1 MRAPFVRVL
10 FVAMTA
16 LGGGIAACSRVE
28 QQKTGP
34 APHSRTVELAADPAA
49 SQPGETVVRAR
60 WTVPDGLAPWTVEA
74 GEHALLERE
83 LEDGTRVR
91 ALQLR
96 GGKARLYLPGA
107 LEAGDFDQIEI
118 ELATQSACT
127 LRAELVRGKRS
138 VRSRQVE
145 LGGGQGTRTVTIPL
159 LDASRKGPPFEG
171 LRLDLGWHEREV
183 ELSRVSFVDRP
194 LERWCDEGATEPGLV
209 SVGDDRRLGMGLT
222 VKRSLVA
229 DFEKHGAQRLVF
241 AAAPVADACPRDA
254 VPELVVRLRGAG
266 GSTSETSTTFE
277 PEEGAERA
285 WQPLE
290 ISLAAFPDGPM
301 QARFLLRGGGL
312 VLVSELRVVA
322 ANVEPLTVLL
332 VTADTYRGDHV
343 GVSGSGIDV
352 ATPVIDALAA
362 RGLYFPRAQST
373 VTITIPSHAA
383 LMTGTHPRDTQLV
396 SNRAA
401 LASEAP
407 TLAEAFRASGWRTW
421 AALSAR
427 HLLDPGNLGQGF
439 ERASAPSRPAR
450 DGGQTIEVLE
460 RWLADGGDEPLF
472 VWLHLFDP
480 HTPYAPPQRFLE
492 RQLAPLASS
501 EAAAAGQETD
511 LELAQGQA
519 RYRAEIDY
527 TDSLL
532 GRVLALPRFK
542 GGIVALT
549 GDHGESLG
557 EHGIRFRHQEVYPDT
572 LRVPLLLVWPGSP
585 QGVRIE
591 TRLDH
596 LGLGRTLLDL
606 AGLQKAPFPGQS
618 LLHWLDDAERATD
631 TPVFAIAADGTTASI
646 THGSWHL
653 LLHLVAHPAENGRSF
668 EEQEVELFDLA
679 HDPACEKNLVEA
691 EFETAKHL
699 RAALVQWLTTG
710 TPVGWMRRVELDE
723 ATRAQLAEMGYG
735 AGDVAP
741 DARWLDLDSEAPW
754 AQRFR

>member
-1 MRAPFVRVL
+1 MRPPFVRVL
-10 FVAMTA
+10 LFAATA
-16 LGGGIAACSRVE
+16 VVGTLAACSGPEEVVPP
-28 QQKTGP
+28 P
-34 APHSRTVELAADPAA
+34 APGSHAIELAADPAA
-49 SQPGETVVRAR
+49 SQPGETVVRAK
-60 WTVPDGLAPWTVEA
+60 WTVPDGLAPWTVER
-74 GEHALLERE
+74 GEHAVLERE
-83 LEDGTRVR
+83 LEDGTHVR
-91 ALQLR
+91 ALELR
-96 GGKARLYLPGA
+96 GGKARLFLPGA
-107 LEAGDFDQIEI
+107 IEAGDFDQIEV

-127 LRAELVRGKRS
+127 LRAELVRGKKS
-138 VRSRQVE
+138 VRSRSVE
-145 LGGGQGTRTVTIPL
+145 LGGGQGTRVATIPI

-171 LRLDLGWHEREV
+171 LRLDLSWHEGEV

-194 LERWCDEGATEPGLV
+194 LERWSDEGATEPGLV
-209 SVGDDRRLGMGLT
+209 AIEGDRRLGMGVT

-229 DFEKHGAQRLVF
+229 DFEKSGAQRFVF

-254 VPELVVRLRGAG
+254 QPELVVRLRSKSGM
-266 GSTSETSTTFE
+266 TSESSSTFE
-277 PEEGAERA
+277 PEFDPERA
-285 WQPLE
+285 WHPLE
-290 ISLAAFPDGPM
+290 ISLAAFPDGPV

-312 VLVSELRVVA
+312 VLVSEPRC
-322 ANVEPLTVLL
+322 VEATPEPRTVLL
-332 VTADTYRGDHV
+332 ITSDTHRGDYL
-343 GVSGSGIDV
+343 GVSGSGIGV

-401 LASEAP
+401 SSEAP
-407 TLAEAFRASGWRTW
+407 TRGSVHAPRA
-421 AALSAR
+421 AHLPLAR

-450 DGGQTIEVLE
+450 DGGQTIDVLE

-480 HTPYAPPQRFLE
+480 HTPYAPPPRFLE
-492 RQLAPLASS
+492 RQLAPLATSGGGD
-501 EAAAAGQETD
+501 AAEGQD
-511 LELAQGQA
+511 LELERGRA

-527 TDSLL
+527 TDSLI
-532 GRVLALPRFK
+532 GRVLAHPRLA
-542 GGIVALT
+542 GAIVALT

-572 LRVPLLLVWPGSP
+572 LRVPLVLAWPGSP
-585 QGVRIE
+585 QGMRIE

-606 AGLQKAPFPGQS
+606 AGLRESVFPGQS
-618 LLHWLDDAERATD
+618 LLHWLDDAERAAEE
-631 TPVFAIAADGTTASI
+631 PVFAIAADGTTASI
-646 THGSWHL
+646 THGPWHL
-653 LLHLVAHPAENGRSF
+653 LLHLVAHPAENERKV
-668 EEQEVELFDLA
+668 EEQEVELYDLA

-691 EFETAKHL
+691 EFETAKRL
-699 RAALVQWLTTG
+699 RAALVQWLTSG
-710 TPVGWMRRVELDE
+710 APVGWMRRVELDE

-741 DARWLDLDSEAPW
+741 TRAGSTSTAKRPGHSASDE
-754 AQRFR
+754 